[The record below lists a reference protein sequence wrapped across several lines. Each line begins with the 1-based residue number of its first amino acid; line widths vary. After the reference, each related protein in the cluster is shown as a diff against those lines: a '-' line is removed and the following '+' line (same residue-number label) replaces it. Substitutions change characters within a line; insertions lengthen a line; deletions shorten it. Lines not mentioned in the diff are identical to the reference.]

1 MKDILSNN
9 EKDII
14 QDPKYKTAL
23 TNLVCIFIHL
33 LFLLIFIKFRALI
46 MLKQTLKKDIILL
59 DLLNKL
65 VLNIMK
71 SSV

>member
-23 TNLVCIFIHL
+23 TNLVYIFIHL
-33 LFLLIFIKFRALI
+33 SFLFIFIKFRALI

-59 DLLNKL
+59 DL
-65 VLNIMK
+65 
-71 SSV
+71 

>member
-1 MKDILSNN
+1 LKDILSNN

-23 TNLVCIFIHL
+23 TNLVCIFVHL
-33 LFLLIFIKFRALI
+33 SFLLIFIKFRALI

-65 VLNIMK
+65 VLNILK

>member
-1 MKDILSNN
+1 LKDILSNN

-23 TNLVCIFIHL
+23 TNLVCFFIYL
-33 LFLLIFIKFRALI
+33 PFLLIFIKFRALI
-46 MLKQTLKKDIILL
+46 MLKQTLKKNIIML

>member
-1 MKDILSNN
+1 MKDVLLNN

-14 QDPKYKTAL
+14 QDPKYITAL
-23 TNLVCIFIHL
+23 INLVCIFIHL
-33 LFLLIFIKFRALI
+33 SFLLIFIKLRALI

-65 VLNIMK
+65 L
-71 SSV
+71 